1 MSTNTLVMKFGGS
14 SVGTTTALTQ
24 VLSIVLHEQPRWKRL
39 LLVVSALDGVT
50 DALLEAAHLAQ
61 LSNRRGYRRI
71 TATLRTRHLALV
83 EKLPLGSNERNAL
96 QADIDRLLFDMLNI
110 CQTISDNTADPM
122 TPDTIDAI
130 IGVGERLATRI
141 VAALLRQNNV
151 RGVAIDTTELIVTDD
166 VYGNAT
172 PNMTLTK
179 NRIDTNLI
187 PMLDRQIVPV
197 LTGFIA
203 GTQSGKPTTLGR
215 GGSDYTASI
224 LSVCVNADEV
234 WIWSDVDGIMSAD
247 PREIQE
253 ARVIPELS
261 YHEMAELAFFGARVL
276 HSRMVIPLR
285 EHNIPLRI
293 KNVFKPQ
300 LVGTL
305 VYQRLLNQQAI
316 KAITAIQGIS
326 LQAPWSGSLVKISS
340 LLDETL
346 LSTVGIH
353 ADVSFSVQSSSAT
366 FLCVIIPTSA
376 GPDAVHIVKN
386 TLEARLSEKPE
397 FQGWTAQPVSVIT
410 VIGAELNGN
419 PQWSAQILGRLSS
432 IKLLAVA
439 QSPAECSFS
448 VIVDPKDTEH
458 TLTQLHPLTM
468 QSTKSTR

>member
-110 CQTISDNTADPM
+110 CQNISDNTADPM

-166 VYGNAT
+166 VHGNAT
-172 PNMTLTK
+172 PNMALTK
-179 NRIDTNLI
+179 KRIDTHLM

-300 LVGTL
+300 LTGTL
-305 VYQRLLNQQAI
+305 VYQRPIDHQPI

-326 LQAPWSGSLVKISS
+326 LQAPWSGSLVKISA

-386 TLEARLSEKPE
+386 AVEARLAEKPE
-397 FQGWTAQPVSVIT
+397 FHGWIAQPASVIT

-419 PQWSAQILGRLSS
+419 PQWSGQILARLSG

-458 TLTQLHPLTM
+458 ALTQLHPLTIP
-468 QSTKSTR
+468 SR